1 MDIQMLRVTKAL
13 QEFMRTDPALL
24 TQVDTNIDEKRNE
37 LAMQTLMKNYSDKV
51 EIISQSIYKIKRQIQ
66 IKQNENKA
74 LKRQIAKLEESVKSR
89 RDIMQSR
96 VKSSGSN
103 SLDPKVQ
110 AMQRMETVVNRRKLI
125 DLVSHQTEE
134 IEYLKQEL
142 DRLRQKTFPTFSQT
156 SQWIAPDERINY

>member
-1 MDIQMLRVTKAL
+1 MLRVTKAL